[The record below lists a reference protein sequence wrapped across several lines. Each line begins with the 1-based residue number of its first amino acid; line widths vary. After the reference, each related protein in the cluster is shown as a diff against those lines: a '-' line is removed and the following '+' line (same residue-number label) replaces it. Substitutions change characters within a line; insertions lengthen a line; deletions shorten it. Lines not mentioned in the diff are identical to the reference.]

1 VVGVVLLALGPGK
14 VLDEAQGQP
23 ESATPT
29 APGTTTPTPT
39 PMFSLAAPA
48 DPDALSVPGAS
59 FSGWT
64 LLDRAT
70 GKTTG
75 SANADRGRST
85 VESMIKPWLAADWLR
100 RAAENGETPSSDTL
114 DELTLMIVDSNDP
127 IAESYYQQG
136 GADAVVERLIDR
148 CGLSDVVIEP
158 DLWGMTLMTPLDA
171 ARYGA
176 CLADG
181 RAAGPQW
188 TPWVLDAMRNVRGGV
203 DQQDSGEVQGGRWG
217 IVDGLPPELAKDTSF
232 KNGWTLYEDGWH
244 VNCLAVNPA
253 WVLAVM
259 MRIPDDLP
267 VAAEG
272 CATLASKLVVDHA

>member
-1 VVGVVLLALGPGK
+1 
-14 VLDEAQGQP
+14 
-23 ESATPT
+23 
-29 APGTTTPTPT
+29 
-39 PMFSLAAPA
+39 
-48 DPDALSVPGAS
+48 
-59 FSGWT
+59 
-64 LLDRAT
+64 
-70 GKTTG
+70 
-75 SANADRGRST
+75 
-85 VESMIKPWLAADWLR
+85 
-100 RAAENGETPSSDTL
+100 
-114 DELTLMIVDSNDP
+114 
-127 IAESYYQQG
+127 
-136 GADAVVERLIDR
+136 
-148 CGLSDVVIEP
+148 
-158 DLWGMTLMTPLDA
+158 MTLMTPLDA

-217 IVDGLPPELAKDTSF
+217 IIDGLPPELAKDTSF

-259 MRIPDDLP
+259 MRMPDELP

-272 CATLASKLVVDHA
+272 CAALASKLVVDHA